1 MEISSDVEATIV
13 SNCFDSPVKSNCFL
27 YQLKKVLEMEEKPA
41 VVVNSLHILSDK
53 DWGGKPWFR
62 K

>member
-53 DWGGKPWFR
+53 D
-62 K
+62 